1 MEPVVAVVVAAGAGV
16 RLGGTEPKALR
27 LLNGRPLISH
37 CLAGLAAG
45 GVDQAVVVVAAGAQG
60 GFEAALADSP
70 IPAGYVFGGDDRAAS
85 VEAGLAAI
93 AGDRELDKC
102 RHVLVHDAARAL
114 VPGAVVA
121 GVIAALRAGAR
132 GCVPVVPVVDTVR
145 QLTPDGSVVMDRS
158 QLRLVQTPQGFER
171 AVLVDALRQARL
183 SGLQI
188 TDDASAVAV
197 LGVPIALV
205 DGSRDAL
212 KVTEP
217 LDLVMAEAIER
228 SRR

>member
-27 LLNGRPLISH
+27 LLNGRPLIRH
-37 CLAGLAAG
+37 CLDGLAAG
-45 GVDQAVVVVAAGAQG
+45 GVDRAVVVIAAGTEAE
-60 GFEAALADSP
+60 FEAALADSP
-70 IPAGYVFGGDDRAAS
+70 IPANYVHGGDDRAAS
-85 VEAGLAAI
+85 VEAGLAAM
-93 AGDRELDKC
+93 AGDPDFDSC
-102 RHVLVHDAARAL
+102 RYVLVHDAARAL
-114 VPGAVVA
+114 IPGDVVA
-121 GVIAALRAGAR
+121 RVIEALVAGAR
-132 GCVPVVPVVDTVR
+132 GCVPVMPVVDTVR
-145 QLTPDGSVVMDRS
+145 QLTDDGSVVVDRS

-171 AVLVDALRQARL
+171 SVLVEALARARQT
-183 SGLQI
+183 GLQI
-188 TDDASAVAV
+188 TDDASAVAA

-217 LDLVMAEAIER
+217 LDLVLAEAIER

>member
-16 RLGGTEPKALR
+16 RLGGAEPKALR

-37 CLAGLAAG
+37 CLDGLAAG
-45 GVDQAVVVVAAGAQG
+45 GVDRAVVVVAAGAQG
-60 GFEAALADSP
+60 GFEPALADSP
-70 IPAGYVFGGDDRAAS
+70 IPASYVFGGDDRAAS

-93 AGDRELDKC
+93 AGDRTLDQC
-102 RHVLVHDAARAL
+102 RYVLVHDAARAL

-121 GVIAALRAGAR
+121 RVIAALREGAR
-132 GCVPVVPVVDTVR
+132 GCVPVMPVVDTVR
-145 QLTPDGSVVMDRS
+145 QLTAEGSVVVDRS

-171 AVLVDALRQARL
+171 SVLVDALRRARET
-183 SGLQI
+183 GLQI
-188 TDDASAVAV
+188 TDDASAVEAI
-197 LGVPIALV
+197 GEPIALV
-205 DGSRDAL
+205 EGSRDAL

-217 LDLVMAEAIER
+217 LDLVLAEAIER